1 MPGGQWRAVGRAD
14 PGKIPLLDCKGKP
27 VWAPQYNI
35 HKIFMG
41 LVDMYYYAKMKK
53 RWR

>member
-14 PGKIPLLDCKGKP
+14 PGKYLYWIAKETGL
-27 VWAPQYNI
+27 APQYNI

-41 LVDMYYYAKMKK
+41 LVDMYYYAK
-53 RWR
+53 